1 MFSISVVSIIF
12 IYATKDNS
20 FNTVPFVPTIQ
31 PILFQTNDLTI
42 KISNQINESY
52 SLIGNSDDNASVHE

>member
-12 IYATKDNS
+12 IYAAKDNS